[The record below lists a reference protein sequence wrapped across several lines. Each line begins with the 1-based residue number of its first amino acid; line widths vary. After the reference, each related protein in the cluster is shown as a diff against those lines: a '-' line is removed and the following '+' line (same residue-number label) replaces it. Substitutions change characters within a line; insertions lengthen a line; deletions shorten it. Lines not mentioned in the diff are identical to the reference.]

1 MIVEMLA
8 LYEAIV
14 GFGVVA
20 GVLFL
25 LYSDNFVVIHRRF
38 LGIIALG
45 SGLTGVSQVAFL
57 IYWPA
62 GIQLAHLLFILFLTI
77 SLYSLIAGYPTE
89 KQGWVNAVLS
99 E

>member
-14 GFGVVA
+14 EFGVVA
-20 GVLFL
+20 GILFL
-25 LYSDNFVVIHRRF
+25 LYSGNFVVIHRRF

-45 SGLTGVSQVAFL
+45 SGLTGVSQILFL
-57 IYWPA
+57 IYWPV
-62 GIQLAHLLFILFLTI
+62 GIQLAHLIFILFLTRG
-77 SLYSLIAGYPTE
+77 LYSLITGYPTE
-89 KQGWVNAVLS
+89 KEGWFKAVFS